1 MFRIYLE
8 DKSFYDV
15 AFNGSLGEFLNFVLI
30 KKMGTNLSIL
40 ETTSGEIAINRELI
54 LKIIKL

>member
-1 MFRIYLE
+1 MFRVYLE

-15 AFNGSLGEFLNFVLI
+15 SFDGNLGEFLNFVLI
-30 KKMGTNLSIL
+30 KTMGTNLSIV

-54 LKIIKL
+54 VKIIKL

>member
-1 MFRIYLE
+1 MFRVYLE

-15 AFNGSLGEFLNFVLI
+15 AFNGSLGEFLQYGLLTS
-30 KKMGTNLSIL
+30 TNLSIL

-54 LKIIKL
+54 VKIIKL

>member
-15 AFNGSLGEFLNFVLI
+15 AFDGNLGEFLQFGL
-30 KKMGTNLSIL
+30 MTSTNLSIL
-40 ETTSGEIAINRELI
+40 KTTSGEIAINRELI
-54 LKIIKL
+54 VKIIKL